1 MIRAPI
7 LCFYLSSIRWGM
19 FGTFSC
25 CVYCC
30 CQELF
35 FPSFVSCLTTPFSL
49 ALFTIQHDLS
59 YLIAYITK
67 ATSIVL
73 FYLKKRLTVIR
84 ELTYQ
89 LYKAWSIRIGISIS
103 RSPWQEI
110 GTRYR
115 QQKNWYII
123 IYIIILLK
131 STLFIYLF
139 IFTIDSDFR
148 AALILLPHI
157 FKEKVESLITLG
169 EVWNYLLNS
178 HFIILWYRSG
188 YAVLTDVALF
198 YW

>member
-1 MIRAPI
+1 MVLKINDTADDKSSYS
-7 LCFYLSSIRWGM
+7 LFYLSSIRWGM

-115 QQKNWYII
+115 QQKKLIYNYIYNYII
-123 IYIIILLK
+123 EEY
-131 STLFIYLF
+131 FIYLF
-139 IFTIDSDFR
+139 IYFYNRFWLSCSTDS
-148 AALILLPHI
+148 AAPH
-157 FKEKVESLITLG
+157 L
-169 EVWNYLLNS
+169 
-178 HFIILWYRSG
+178 
-188 YAVLTDVALF
+188 
-198 YW
+198 